1 MKKRPLSVLI
11 LSYLYFASPVLV
23 LIYLM
28 LTDNMAQVLNW
39 RMLSLMVFTPVV
51 GYGIW
56 TIRVW
61 GYFLLIAHSL
71 LLITSNM
78 VSYMMGGTILPLW
91 FISAVSVLSLGVII
105 LFVRK
110 EVRAPYFNP
119 KVRWW
124 KSASRYYYRD
134 MKVLVKEYNSDKL
147 LFEANSFD
155 LSETG
160 VFVSTDRAVNI
171 GDKYSFE
178 LILVSNSTLYT
189 DGEVVWANPKN
200 RSMFPKGFG
209 CWFIEPNGLF
219 RKRIRYHLRDI
230 RAKMREIRMPR

>member
-28 LTDNMAQVLNW
+28 LTGNMEQVLNW
-39 RMLSLMVFTPVV
+39 RVLSLMILTPVV

-71 LLITSNM
+71 LLIASNIA
-78 VSYMMGGTILPLW
+78 SYMMGDTSLPLW
-91 FISAVSVLSLGVII
+91 FISSVSVILLGVII

-110 EVRAPYFNP
+110 EVKTPYFNP
-119 KVRWW
+119 EVRWW
-124 KSASRYYYRD
+124 ESASRYYYHD
-134 MKVLVKEYNSDKL
+134 MKVLVKEHNSDKL
-147 LFEANSFD
+147 IFDAKSFD

-160 VFVSTDRAVNI
+160 VFVTTDRVVNI
-171 GDKYSFE
+171 GEKYSFE
-178 LILVSNSTLYT
+178 LILVNNSILYT
-189 DGEVVWANPKN
+189 DGEVVWVNPKN
-200 RSMFPKGFG
+200 KSMFPKGFG
-209 CWFIEPNGLF
+209 CWFVEPNGLF
-219 RKRIRYHLRDI
+219 RKRIRYHLKDI
-230 RAKMREIRMPR
+230 RAKMREIRVPR